1 MQVSRLGRTS
11 TMIDGIGVMSVFG
24 SGKCHGASAVEEMID
39 DDEKGGFLSRHL
51 VTVTTS
57 RAVRGLD

>member
-1 MQVSRLGRTS
+1 
-11 TMIDGIGVMSVFG
+11 MIDGIGVMSVFG